1 MRRTRCLSFNVAL
14 NAKTDI
20 ANANQTG
27 SCQPVADIS
36 MDHAQFLF
44 WPCTTWGKAIHARAI
59 GISPCWV
66 V

>member
-27 SCQPVADIS
+27 SCQPFPVVIDLLSSSIRTARLS
-36 MDHAQFLF
+36 EVLF
-44 WPCTTWGKAIHARAI
+44 PVFEIPSW
-59 GISPCWV
+59 
-66 V
+66 